1 MIQLSIFISNLQL
14 TNITYEDAVSMLSQ
28 IVGHIEN
35 NTAMQT
41 SEALDEISSYFN
53 VLADFV
59 TKSDVMINATVS
71 ICILLTVSCGRYY
84 IHNTT
89 LLLNNNSLLRMLF
102 VW

>member
-1 MIQLSIFISNLQL
+1 
-14 TNITYEDAVSMLSQ
+14 MLSQ
-28 IVGHIEN
+28 IVGHIGN

-71 ICILLTVSCGRYY
+71 ICILLTVSCGIYTQY
-84 IHNTT
+84 NIIAQ
-89 LLLNNNSLLRMLF
+89 
-102 VW
+102 